1 MKAKTIKGSS
11 LSEISEKF
19 GDALSDGFAPTLA
32 IIFVSIKQDR
42 EAICG
47 LIEEKGITIF
57 GATTAGEF
65 VDGDIGEESAAIMLL
80 DINPDYF
87 RLIAMETG
95 EDETRDVAKRIGEE
109 GLETYSNPAF
119 IVVSGGITTDG
130 EMIVRGI
137 EDAVGPEVTIFGG
150 LAGDDFTM
158 TGTFVFTNGN
168 YSITGLVALV
178 LDENKVNV
186 AGLATSGWQPV
197 GTIRTITKS
206 EGNVVYTIDDQPAL
220 DVVIKYMGVNKNID
234 EWKEVI
240 VNVGSEFPMQ
250 LQREGAEPVLRAP
263 LFANKNDRSLVCA
276 GSVPE
281 GSKIRFSLPPEYEVI
296 DTVVDE
302 CSEVKNNE
310 QPHADAMI
318 MFSCKARH
326 LSLGPMVS
334 EEINQVKEVWGAPM
348 AGFFS
353 YGEMGKATKGK
364 HEFHNNTCSLV
375 VLSEK
380 QIKV

>member
-1 MKAKTIKGSS
+1 MKAKSINGKSVA
-11 LSEISEKF
+11 EISK
-19 GDALSDGFAPTLA
+19 ALNKAIADGFTPTVA
-32 IIFVSIKQDR
+32 IVFLSIKQDI
-42 EAICG
+42 EAISK
-47 LIEEKGITIF
+47 LLDEKNIDIF

-65 VDGDIGEESAAIMLL
+65 IDGEIGEESVAILLL
-80 DINPDYF
+80 DIKREYF
-87 RLIAMETG
+87 RLLHVETG
-95 EDETRDVAKRIGEE
+95 DSNTREIAKSIGKK

-119 IVVSGGITTDG
+119 IVVSGGISTDG

-137 EDAVGPEVTIFGG
+137 EDAVGPKVTIFGG

-158 TGTFVFTNGN
+158 TGTYVFTNN
-168 YSITGLVALV
+168 HYNISGLVALV
-178 LDENKVNV
+178 LDEDNIKI

-220 DVVIKYMGVNKNID
+220 DVIIKYMGVNKNLD
-234 EWKEVI
+234 EMKDVI
-240 VNVGSEFPMQ
+240 VNIGSEFPMQ
-250 LQREGAEPVLRAP
+250 LQRENGQPVLRAP
-263 LFANKNDRSLVCA
+263 LFANKKDRSMVCA
-276 GSVPE
+276 GSVPQ

-296 DTVVDE
+296 DQVIEE
-302 CSEVKNNE
+302 CNVLKENE
-310 QPHADAMI
+310 MIKAEAVI

-334 EEINQVKEVWGAPM
+334 EEIDGIKKVWNAPM

-353 YGEMGKATKGK
+353 YGEMGKSTKGK

-375 VLSEK
+375 VLSE
-380 QIKV
+380 I

>member
-1 MKAKTIKGSS
+1 MNAKSIKGNSTG
-11 LSEISEKF
+11 EIEAALEK
-19 GDALSDGFAPTLA
+19 AMEDGFTPTLA
-32 IIFVSIKQDR
+32 IIFLSIKQDR
-42 EAICG
+42 KEICH
-47 LIEEKGITIF
+47 LLEQHGIAIF

-65 VDGDIGEESAAIMLL
+65 IDGDIGEESVAIMLL
-80 DINPDYF
+80 DIHPDYF
-87 RLIAMETG
+87 RVRHIETG
-95 EDETRDVAKRIGEE
+95 DHKTRQIAKKIGEY
-109 GLETYSNPAF
+109 GLDTFANSAF
-119 IVVSGGITTDG
+119 LVVSGGISTDG

-137 EDAVGPEVTIFGG
+137 EDAAGSEVTIFGG

-158 TGTFVFTNGN
+158 TGTYVFTNDN
-168 YSITGLVALV
+168 YNISGLVALI
-178 LDENKVNV
+178 LDEDKVNV

-197 GTIRTITKS
+197 GTVRTITKS

-240 VNVGSEFPMQ
+240 INVGSEFPMQ
-250 LQREGAEPVLRAP
+250 LQRDGAEPVLRAP

-276 GSVPE
+276 GSVPQ

-296 DTVVDE
+296 DKVVDE
-302 CSEVKNNE
+302 CSDVKNSE

-334 EEINQVKEVWGAPM
+334 DEINKVKEVWGVPM

-380 QIKV
+380 

>member
-1 MKAKTIKGSS
+1 MKAKSIKGDSTEQIKS
-11 LSEISEKF
+11 
-19 GDALSDGFAPTLA
+19 ALEEASNDGFSPTLA
-32 IIFVSIKQDR
+32 IVFLSIKQDR
-42 EAICG
+42 EAICK
-47 LIEEKGITIF
+47 LLEEKNIAIF

-65 VDGDIGEESAAIMLL
+65 IDGEIGEESIAIMLIDMKPEHFKL
-80 DINPDYF
+80 THI
-87 RLIAMETG
+87 ETG
-95 EDETRDVAKRIGEE
+95 DFETREIAKKIGEE
-109 GLETYSNPAF
+109 GSATFRNPAF
-119 IVVSGGITTDG
+119 IVASGGISTDG

-137 EDAVGPEVTIFGG
+137 EDAIGPKVTIFGG

-158 TGTFVFTNGN
+158 TGTYVFTNGKYKIN
-168 YSITGLVALV
+168 GLVALI
-178 LDENKVNV
+178 LDEDHMQI

-197 GTIRTITKS
+197 GTVRTITKS

-234 EWKEVI
+234 ELKEVI

-250 LQREGAEPVLRAP
+250 LQRDGAEPVIRAP
-263 LFANKNDRSLVCA
+263 LFANKEDRSLVCA

-281 GSKIRFSLPPEYEVI
+281 GSKIRFSLPPDYNVI
-296 DTVVDE
+296 EKVIEECETVKE
-302 CSEVKNNE
+302 NE
-310 QPHADAMI
+310 LPNAEAMI

-334 EEINQVKEVWGAPM
+334 DEINSVKDVWNAPM

-375 VLSEK
+375 VLAEK
-380 QIKV
+380 